1 MKVEISYQVFRFR
14 QNSTYKLEI
23 SDHHHNCPARPTN
36 YATGPGQVAS
46 QFHILISNCN
56 QGPRQE
62 REVWQRS
69 RRSYSLYQTTT
80 RSFKTVLTPCPFH
93 GCQHSHLSNIPLT
106 ELQTTISARQTLES
120 QLAENRAVSAE
131 FSTLSDSSNIYK
143 LIGPVL
149 LKQDKTDAVASVN
162 GRLEFIEKEIKR
174 TEGRIKE
181 LQEGSEKKRG
191 EVMSLQQKMLA
202 GQQGQAQ
209 VKV

>member
-1 MKVEISYQVFRFR
+1 M
-14 QNSTYKLEI
+14 
-23 SDHHHNCPARPTN
+23 A
-36 YATGPGQVAS
+36 AS
-46 QFHILISNCN
+46 IHT
-56 QGPRQE
+56 
-62 REVWQRS
+62 
-69 RRSYSLYQTTT
+69 SL
-80 RSFKTVLTPCPFH
+80 
-93 GCQHSHLSNIPLT
+93 NIPLT
-106 ELQTTISARQTLES
+106 ELQTTIAARQTLES
-120 QLAENRAVSAE
+120 QLAENRTVSAE

-202 GQQGQAQ
+202 GQQGQTQ